1 VTCKA
6 AYDARFRLVL
16 YEVLCICA
24 EHEYPI
30 PSWAVL
36 PIRDLMDLALARR
49 LSKPAGRTAS
59 PESQIRESVKHYAR
73 WLAMTIVKMNHGY
86 EISDTKASIK
96 AQELLEGTI
105 SYAAAKTIRV
115 DYRSIEKKIK
125 NNRQYDYER
134 IFSAVERTADR
145 LGLLN
150 W

>member
-1 VTCKA
+1 
-6 AYDARFRLVL
+6 
-16 YEVLCICA
+16 
-24 EHEYPI
+24 
-30 PSWAVL
+30 
-36 PIRDLMDLALARR
+36 
-49 LSKPAGRTAS
+49 
-59 PESQIRESVKHYAR
+59 
-73 WLAMTIVKMNHGY
+73 MTIVKMNHGY